1 MNPFMFL
8 YAFVLFFVLT
18 PGILITL
25 PPKSKKLIVALTH
38 AAAFALI
45 WTLTYKIVWKSTR
58 QIFEGA
64 ATMNEGTD
72 LTSAY
77 SAEPSAARHSAIST
91 GRPANSRKYKTGTQA
106 DGRPQGPKVMGR
118 GSMGRGKVKMTEASE
133 P

>member
-45 WTLTYKIVWKSTR
+45 WTLTYKFVWKSTR

-77 SAEPSAARHSAIST
+77 SAEPSEARHS
-91 GRPANSRKYKTGTQA
+91 ANSRKYKTGTQA
-106 DGRPQGPKVMGR
+106 DGRPQGPKVMDR
-118 GSMGRGKVKMTEASE
+118 GSMGRGKVKMAEASE